1 MLHDSRRLTVVGVA
15 HHAED
20 AIETARDLRPDVVLV
35 DVALTDMLPALV
47 DAVAPGRVLA
57 FGVARDE
64 LQGVIA
70 SAEAGVCGYVDS
82 DASLGDLE
90 HVLAGA
96 VHDDEPVC
104 PAWVTSALL
113 RRVGTLARD
122 RVATNGVRP
131 TRLANLGVCAADAA
145 QTPRFPVRTA
155 PPSPLRAGAR
165 LVRQL
170 PPASLQEGGSS
181 MNDGRPC
188 GRACARGRPSMRSL
202 LVQDAPAVST
212 ACETLWSLPPG
223 GTLEGAV
230 GHAGAPSRWGLGEL

>member
-1 MLHDSRRLTVVGVA
+1 VLVVAPTRLYREGLVRVLHDSRRLTVVGVA

-113 RRVGTLARD
+113 RRVGTLARRRSEPSAARRLTAREREVMELVD
-122 RVATNGVRP
+122 QGLSNKEIAKRLLIELP
-131 TRLANLGVCAADAA
+131 TVKNHVHNVLEKLEV
-145 QTPRFPVRTA
+145 
-155 PPSPLRAGAR
+155 
-165 LVRQL
+165 
-170 PPASLQEGGSS
+170 
-181 MNDGRPC
+181 
-188 GRACARGRPSMRSL
+188 RGR
-202 LVQDAPAVST
+202 
-212 ACETLWSLPPG
+212 
-223 GTLEGAV
+223 LEAAARING
-230 GHAGAPSRWGLGEL
+230 RI